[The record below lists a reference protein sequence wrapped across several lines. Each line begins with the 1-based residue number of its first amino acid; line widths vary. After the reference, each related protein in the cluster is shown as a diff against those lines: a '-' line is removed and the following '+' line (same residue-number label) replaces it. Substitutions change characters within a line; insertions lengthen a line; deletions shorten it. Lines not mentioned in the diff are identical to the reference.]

1 MNHIATASTDE
12 IKKLVGKVGAGKD
25 LTPDNWSDGAPAA
38 VALSFDVDTET
49 IGPVKSADRT
59 YAKP

>member
-1 MNHIATASTDE
+1 M
-12 IKKLVGKVGAGKD
+12 
-25 LTPDNWSDGAPAA
+25 TPDNWPDGAPAA